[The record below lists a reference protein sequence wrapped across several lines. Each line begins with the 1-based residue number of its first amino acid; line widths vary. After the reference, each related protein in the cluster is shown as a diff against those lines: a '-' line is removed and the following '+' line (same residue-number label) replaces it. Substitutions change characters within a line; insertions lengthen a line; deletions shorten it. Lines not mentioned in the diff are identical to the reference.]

1 MAHTDTNLLVHMIF
15 STKDR
20 VPLLDAGLKSRRFP
34 YMGGIVHELG
44 GIALLVN
51 GPSDHVHML
60 LLLPAKTTLLE
71 IASKVKANSS
81 GWVHREFPGK
91 GTFAWQTGY
100 AAFTVSHSQK
110 QSVLDY
116 IANQE
121 EHHRK
126 LSFKEELIAFLEK
139 HEIQYDERYIFE

>member
-60 LLLPAKTTLLE
+60 LLLPAKTTLSE